1 MPIIPIDPT
10 PVFGADNFPAVEGNW
25 IVGQFDK
32 FFAANP
38 ASTLTKTEVE
48 EFCNNEASTVTP

>member
-10 PVFGADNFPAVEGNW
+10 PVFGADNFPSVEGFW
-25 IVGQFDK
+25 LVGQFDK

-38 ASTLTKTEVE
+38 ASTLTKGEVE
-48 EFCNNEASTVTP
+48 QFCNNEESVVTP